1 MAKHSQRRMRHQV
14 QEDAQVL
21 SLQQERVKRSRR
33 KQMQNADNRPILEY
47 RSEAQYHFSLG
58 IDQHTL
64 AFGLGPAG
72 VGKSH
77 IPAAK
82 AAIKLLQGDIEK
94 IIVTRPMVM
103 DDEESIGMLPGTIE
117 EKTAPWFG
125 PIKDILEKYLGKGA
139 VECHVKNGNIVF
151 IPLQFMRGITLSD
164 CAVIMDEAQ
173 NATKKQM
180 EKFLTRIGTNCSVVV
195 NGDEDQCDL
204 PGANGLS
211 DAVKRLK
218 GVGDVFFYR
227 FTAKD
232 IVRSALCQKI
242 VSRYHPTKH
251 KLTPEESSD
260 EEE

>member
-1 MAKHSQRRMRHQV
+1 MAKRSQRHTRYQD

-21 SLQQERVKRSRR
+21 SLQQERAKRSRR
-33 KQMQNADNRPILEY
+33 KQMQNADHRPTLEY

-58 IDQHTL
+58 IDQHVL
-64 AFGLGPAG
+64 SFGLGPAG

-82 AAIKLLQGDIEK
+82 AALKLLNGDIEK
-94 IIVTRPMVM
+94 IIITRPMIK
-103 DDEESIGMLPGTIE
+103 DDEEDIGMLPGTIE
-117 EKTAPWFG
+117 DKTAPWFA

-218 GVGDVFFYR
+218 GVDDVFFFR
-227 FTAKD
+227 FTAND
-232 IVRSALCQKI
+232 IVRSALCRQI
-242 VSRYHPTKH
+242 VARYHPVKH
-251 KLTPEESSD
+251 KLEPEEAS
-260 EEE
+260 EED